1 MAAPNPPTT
10 PASSATPQGLAANI
24 AQDIQNVSD
33 FAASLG
39 AAALQ
44 INNVGDIAK
53 QAVAAL
59 SEQTIFSGLQQSID
73 LLKKRTQ
80 QQEDLDRQTVMTS
93 ALLERVTGMNALA
106 RRDVITQLGPDSL
119 ISKASADTF
128 KAVNDYGE
136 ATIKFLNGTEVRA
149 LAVFGDINELF
160 ETFNAAILDD
170 TRLTVA
176 AQRGITY
183 DLVENTRLATKQ
195 LGLSQADVN
204 EIFQKELS
212 ETGKISGEALKDFE
226 KTVLTT
232 AQSTGLGVTLIT
244 KDLAKMTSDFS
255 HFGMMTT
262 DQMASLSV
270 NIHQLGMDISDVT
283 RLADNFSS
291 FDKAAS
297 TMSNLAASTGATLD
311 TLELFRLA
319 NTDQE
324 EFIRSLRSQLEDQ
337 GVEFENLNFIQQKQI
352 ASSFGID
359 PRVAQRLL
367 SDNFDMVTN
376 ITDQISSKKEE
387 TTDEQ
392 LRMTLASLGSLRE
405 EAMKVDAGALAA
417 RYASLKTASAAVA
430 ENLETVYSQTLQITD
445 IGVSKL
451 GGGLDA
457 LAEKAHMLRDSLIKF
472 TDTSIKDVLGTNT
485 ALAKKYASYGKT
497 ASSAFASAFTEGL
510 DNSQGL
516 IFQVGTGMGSNL
528 PAGLRKGA
536 ADAMPG
542 SPSKIGKE
550 ITLGLELAFDKFAD
564 DKIASRFG
572 GTLSEDIKKTL
583 AAKRDEITRTISGI
597 GRDIE
602 AEATV
607 ATLSGDSQSGVNEL
621 IASRYKDILT
631 ADQVAKMRSGES
643 GVAAVVTELYDAQI
657 KKMSEK
663 PVAATETNTQGQAT
677 TSGGQPTKIEVSPQ
691 DIKVHITLSGG
702 DALTQVL
709 VNEVIGRAIGDGISV
724 SGYSNNVRLAT
735 VGAGDSNVAT

>member
-10 PASSATPQGLAANI
+10 SSTPPGLAQN
-24 AQDIQNVSD
+24 IQNDIKAVTD
-33 FAASLG
+33 FASALST
-39 AAALQ
+39 AALQ

-59 SEQTIFSGLQQSID
+59 SEQTIFSGLQKSID
-73 LLKKRTQ
+73 LFKERTQ
-80 QQEDLDRQTVMTS
+80 QQENLDRQTVQTS

-106 RRDVITQLGPDSL
+106 RADVIKQLGPDSL
-119 ISKASADTF
+119 LSRASADTF

-160 ETFNAAILDD
+160 ESFNASVLDD

-183 DLVENTRLATKQ
+183 DLVENTRLAAKQ
-195 LGLSQADVN
+195 LGLTNADIN

-212 ETGKISGEALKDFE
+212 ETGRITGDALKDFE
-226 KTVLTT
+226 KTALAV
-232 AQSTGLGVTLIT
+232 AQSTGMSVTLIT

-255 HFGMMTT
+255 HFGMMST
-262 DQMASLSV
+262 DQMGSLAA
-270 NIHQLGMDISDVT
+270 NIHQLGLDISDVT

-352 ASSFGID
+352 ASTFGLD

-367 SDNFDMVTN
+367 SDNLDMVTN
-376 ITDQISSKKEE
+376 ITEQISSVKQES
-387 TTDEQ
+387 TDAE
-392 LRMTLASLGSLRE
+392 LRSTLASLGSLRE
-405 EAMKVDAGALAA
+405 EAMKVDAATLAA
-417 RYASLKTASAAVA
+417 RYASLKTASADVA
-430 ENLETVYSQTLQITD
+430 ESLETVYSKTLQITD

-457 LAEKAHMLRDSLIKF
+457 LSEKARLLRESLVKFAGDSITNVL
-472 TDTSIKDVLGTNT
+472 TDDPKLK
-485 ALAKKYASYGKT
+485 AKYSSYGTELATSFAKGLKDIDGVIRQIGLGLGETIAQAIDEKT
-497 ASSAFASAFTEGL
+497 ANIRG
-510 DNSQGL
+510 
-516 IFQVGTGMGSNL
+516 
-528 PAGLRKGA
+528 K
-536 ADAMPG
+536 
-542 SPSKIGKE
+542 SPSQFGLS
-550 ITLGLELAFDKFAD
+550 ITGGLEHAFKKFSDEKVAETFGMSLGDDLKKSLAGKREE
-564 DKIASRFG
+564 IA
-572 GTLSEDIKKTL
+572 GTIK
-583 AAKRDEITRTISGI
+583 SV

-602 AEATV
+602 AEVTV
-607 ATLSGDSQSGVNEL
+607 ATLTGTTSSVNDL
-621 IASRYKDILT
+621 LASRYKDILT
-631 ADQVAKMRSGES
+631 ADQIVKMRSGEA
-643 GVAAVVTELYDAQI
+643 GVAAVVEELYETQI
-657 KKMSEK
+657 KKLTASTA
-663 PVAATETNTQGQAT
+663 PVPAAAAPSTPGTVAAST
-677 TSGGQPTKIEVSPQ
+677 TQPTKIEVTPQ

-709 VNEVIGRAIGDGISV
+709 VNEVIGRAIGDGITV
-724 SGYSNNVRLAT
+724 EGYSNNVRLAT
-735 VGAGDSNVAT
+735 VGARDLNETS